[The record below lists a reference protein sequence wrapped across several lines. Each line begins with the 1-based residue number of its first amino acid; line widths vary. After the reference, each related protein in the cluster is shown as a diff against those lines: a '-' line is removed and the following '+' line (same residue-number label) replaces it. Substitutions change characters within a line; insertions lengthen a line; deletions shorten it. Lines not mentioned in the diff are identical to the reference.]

1 MPAVPPSTKLSK
13 KSAAKA
19 PAKSSPK
26 PAAKSAAPET
36 SPEDL
41 LRLDRQVC
49 FPIYAASRLVT
60 RRYQPLLE
68 PFGIT
73 YPQYIVLMI
82 LWEDAPCPVSQIS
95 ERALLNTNTLTPLLK
110 RLEQLGFIQRQRR
123 ASDERVVEISLTP
136 AGAAL
141 KARCGCVPLEMMK
154 KVNFP
159 LEKAV
164 ALKTLLDEFL
174 QDLRRQAPTEDTL
187 TA

>member
-1 MPAVPPSTKLSK
+1 MTESSRTEPASDI
-13 KSAAKA
+13 
-19 PAKSSPK
+19 
-26 PAAKSAAPET
+26 
-36 SPEDL
+36 DL
-41 LRLDRQVC
+41 LRLENQLC
-49 FPIYAASRLVT
+49 FPLYATSRRVPRLH
-60 RRYQPLLE
+60 QPLLE
-68 PFGIT
+68 PLGLT
-73 YPQYIVLMI
+73 YPQSIVLMI

-164 ALKTLLDEFL
+164 AL
-174 QDLRRQAPTEDTL
+174 
-187 TA
+187 

>member
-1 MPAVPPSTKLSK
+1 MTESSRTEPASDI
-13 KSAAKA
+13 
-19 PAKSSPK
+19 
-26 PAAKSAAPET
+26 
-36 SPEDL
+36 DL
-41 LRLDRQVC
+41 LRLETQLC
-49 FPIYAASRLVT
+49 FPLYATSRLVT
-60 RRYQPLLE
+60 RLYQPLLE
-68 PFGIT
+68 PIGLT

-164 ALKTLLDEFL
+164 ALKTLLDEL
-174 QDLRRQAPTEDTL
+174 LHDLRRQAPAEDTIL
-187 TA
+187 PE